1 MSDSAIASDILDVA
15 LLVARAVERCGGE
28 YFVGGSVASSL
39 HGEPRAT
46 NDIDFVLS
54 LPVGRVQSFADALG
68 TDFEVDVD
76 MLKTAL
82 LHASTAN
89 VFYLPLVTK
98 IDFFGR
104 GYEPYDE
111 MEFSRRQVLTVRP
124 GETLV
129 VKSAEDTVL
138 RKLAWYRSGGEVS
151 DKQWRD
157 IKSVLRV
164 SGEAMD
170 ADYLKQ
176 WSERLGVE
184 DLLARAQS

>member
-1 MSDSAIASDILDVA
+1 LSASAIASDILDVA
-15 LLVARAVERCGGE
+15 LLVARAIETCGGE

-54 LPVGRVQSFADALG
+54 LPVGRVQAFADTLG
-68 TDFEVDVD
+68 TEFEVDVE
-76 MLKTAL
+76 MLRNAL
-82 LHASTAN
+82 LRASTAN

-111 MEFSRRQVLTVRP
+111 MEFSRRQIFAVSP

-129 VKSAEDTVL
+129 VKSPEDTVL
-138 RKLAWYRSGGEVS
+138 RKLVWYRSGGEVS

-184 DLLARAQS
+184 DLLARARR